1 VSVVGGQLVDMLA
14 TTAPGGNTINANGFE
29 VAGDDANFQ
38 LNAAGSAVA
47 FTFTFVKAG
56 TTTPIAMNSVWTVND
71 MDANEQ
77 ADIFSPLTG
86 YAVTPGSLVAVTS
99 SAGRV
104 TFRGTQSGDG
114 APESRFQF
122 WFQGITHLDSTWRGF
137 ANSGFVM
144 DGDGDVPL
152 PQSCD
157 DYGDAPE
164 SYGTTSAAN
173 GPHHHVTTSTLRLG
187 ADSEFDADGL
197 PTPAADGDDTDR
209 NDDEDGVSA
218 PIVQTLGQS
227 TDVTVSATNALG
239 LDATLAGWIDLDGN
253 GTFDPAERRTV
264 SVPEGSGTASYRLTF
279 PAPTVT
285 RGTYAR
291 FRLFPGTPADPQ
303 PTGPATAGEVED
315 YPVTTRA
322 LDVTKISDATADS
335 KPGDLVHYTVTLTN
349 SGSGDYT
356 AAEPAAVVDDLSA
369 VLDDAA
375 FADDATADRGSA
387 PTYAAPRLTWS
398 GPLPAGQSVT
408 LTYSVRLRGG
418 GDGRVRNVAFAP
430 PGADLGAPTPDCSG
444 PGAAVPCAPSELLLP
459 KLTLTKTADRTDLPE
474 AGQPVTYQ
482 VTVRNVG
489 PGDATIGHPASF
501 TDDLSKVLDDGTL
514 GPVSAS
520 VGTADVQG
528 TTLSWSGPLA
538 SGESAT
544 ITYTLTYQGSGDRAL
559 RNTACLPA
567 QEAQK
572 PAAACATVSVP
583 GAPTPSDPD
592 PAGPV
597 THPVVDSGFDLALV
611 KRVAGRKHVPAHGTV
626 RYRLS
631 VSNRGTRTAPGRFLV
646 RDRLPSGLELLSAK
660 GRGWKCRA
668 DKRSDVVRCRRPA
681 GLKAGRKAAPI
692 LVVARVTAKAGRRVV
707 NVASVRVPGETA
719 TVNNRGS
726 AAVTVVPALPD
737 TGFRTAAPSWRW
749 LS

>member
-71 MDANEQ
+71 MDDTEQ

-99 SAGRV
+99 TAGRV

-122 WFQGITHLDSTWRGF
+122 WFQGLTRLDSTWRGF

-164 SYGTTSAAN
+164 SYATTAAVN

-187 ADSEFDADGL
+187 ANSEFDADGL
-197 PTPAADGDDTDR
+197 PTPGADGDDTDR

-218 PIVQTLGQS
+218 PIVQTLGES
-227 TDVTVSATNALG
+227 TAVTVSATNALG
-239 LDATLAGWIDLDGN
+239 IDATLAGWIDLDGN
-253 GTFDPAERRTV
+253 GTFDPAEREIV
-264 SVPEGSGTASYRLTF
+264 SVPAGSGTANYRLTF
-279 PAPTVT
+279 PTPTVRRT
-285 RGTYAR
+285 TYAR

-315 YPVTTRA
+315 YRVTTRA
-322 LDVTKISDATADS
+322 LDVTKRSDATTDN
-335 KPGDLVHYTVTLTN
+335 KPGDVVHYTVTLTN

-356 AAEPAAVVDDLSA
+356 AADPAAVVDDLSA
-369 VLDDAA
+369 VLDDAT

-387 PTYAAPRLTWS
+387 PTYTAPRLTWS

-408 LTYSVRLRGG
+408 LTYSVKLRGG

-444 PGAAVPCAPSELLLP
+444 PSAAVPCAPTELLLP
-459 KLTLTKTADRTDLPE
+459 KLTLTKAADRTDLPE
-474 AGQPVTYQ
+474 VGQPVTYQ
-482 VTVRNVG
+482 VTVTNTG
-489 PGDATIGHPASF
+489 PGDGTADHPATF

-514 GPVSAS
+514 GGVSAT

-528 TTLSWSGPLA
+528 TRLSWTGVLA
-538 SGESAT
+538 SGQSAT
-544 ITYTLTYQGSGDRAL
+544 ITYTLTYQGNGDRTL
-559 RNTACLPA
+559 VNTACVPA
-567 QEAQK
+567 DESRTLAS
-572 PAAACATVSVP
+572 ACATVSLP
-583 GAPTPSDPD
+583 GAPTSDPVSH
-592 PAGPV
+592 PIAGP
-597 THPVVDSGFDLALV
+597 GFDLTLV
-611 KRVAGRKHVPAHGTV
+611 KRVVGSAHVTPGGLV
-626 RYRLS
+626 RYRLT
-631 VSNRGTRTAPGRFLV
+631 VSNRGDRGAPGGIVV
-646 RDRLPSGLELLSAK
+646 RDALPAGLELVSAH
-660 GRGWKCRA
+660 GHGWRCQA
-668 DKRSDVVRCRRPA
+668 AKRSDVVSCRRPTGLRA
-681 GLKAGRKAAPI
+681 GHRAAAI
-692 LVVARVTAKAGRRVV
+692 IVTAKVVAKPGRRVV
-707 NVASVRVPGETA
+707 NTAWVSVAGETA
-719 TVNNRGS
+719 SANNRGR
-726 AAVTVVPALPD
+726 AAVTVLPALPG
-737 TGFRTAAPSWRW
+737 TGFRSAAPAWRQ
-749 LS
+749 LG